1 MNDNEYPYGQN
12 RGETQYPY
20 GQSGSG
26 RPQYPYGQNQ
36 GNGQYPYGQ
45 RPADAPYPY
54 RNGQGGSPYPYGN
67 NGGGSPY
74 GGQSY
79 GYEPPRKT
87 LGQRARDVFSDPSRR
102 NLMLL
107 GMAAGTG
114 VLLYLLF
121 ADFFSLILTSDD
133 AVYRRYLN
141 DDAFALLVETMY
153 TIFCM
158 ALPFTL
164 LFGLL
169 RRMESFRAPL
179 RFGKPRGGWQAVLL
193 LPAGLAVC
201 LIGSLL
207 SSWMISFLSSFGLSF
222 RSYEYALQ
230 QQTEAPETPVLMLLT
245 VVHTAILPA
254 LLEELV
260 FRGFIMQPLRK
271 YGDWFAI
278 VTSALIFG
286 LVHGNMTQAPFAIL
300 AGVALGYVNVV
311 TGSMWTN
318 ILLHFLNNLI
328 SVLCSFAM
336 TAAGGSG
343 SLLISAGVMYGMIA
357 IGIAAF
363 VGYVRVNRDFMRLR
377 PGDGRRFPH
386 KAAHFWL
393 MPTVLLSLIL
403 LFIRIAQDVYLK

>member
-20 GQSGSG
+20 GQ
-26 RPQYPYGQNQ
+26 NQ

-45 RPADAPYPY
+45 RPAADPYPY

-67 NGGGSPY
+67 NGGGPNGGQPY
-74 GGQSY
+74 GWY
-79 GYEPPRKT
+79 PPRKT
-87 LGQRARDVFSDPSRR
+87 LRQKLREAFADPIRR
-102 NLMLL
+102 SLMLL

-114 VLLYLLF
+114 ILLYLLF
-121 ADFFSLILTSDD
+121 SNIFSSILTSDK
-133 AVYRRYLN
+133 ALYQRYLD
-141 DDAFALLVETMY
+141 DDAFSLLVETMF

-158 ALPFTL
+158 ALPFSL
-164 LFGLL
+164 VMGLL
-169 RRMESFRAPL
+169 QKMKSVRAPI
-179 RFGKPRGGWQAVLL
+179 RFGPPRGGWQTVLL

-201 LIGSLL
+201 LVGSLL
-207 SSWMISFLSSFGLSF
+207 SSWMVSFLSSFGLSF

-230 QQTEAPETPVLMLLT
+230 QQTDAPQTLGLMLLT

-278 VTSALIFG
+278 VTSAMIFG
-286 LVHGNMTQAPFAIL
+286 LAHGNMTQAPFAIL
-300 AGVALGYVNVV
+300 AGIALGYVNVV
-311 TGSMWTN
+311 SGSMWIN

-336 TAAGGSG
+336 TAAGESG
-343 SLLISAGVMYGMIA
+343 GMLISAGVMYGMIA
-357 IGIAAF
+357 IGVVAL
-363 VGYVRVNRDFMRLR
+363 VGYVLNNRDFLHLR
-377 PGDGRRFPH
+377 PGEFPRFPR

-393 MPTVLLSLIL
+393 MPTILLSLAA
-403 LFIRIAQDVYLK
+403 LFWRIVQDIYIR